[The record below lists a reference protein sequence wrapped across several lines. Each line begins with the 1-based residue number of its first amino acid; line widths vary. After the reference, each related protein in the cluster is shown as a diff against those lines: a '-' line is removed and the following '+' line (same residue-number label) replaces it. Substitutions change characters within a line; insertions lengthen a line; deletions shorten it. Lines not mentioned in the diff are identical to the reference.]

1 MFNSVVI
8 FLWYLLSKYVSSFV
22 TKDHGLIN
30 RENDRNGHTI
40 CSIDVN
46 VLSNYAKLFFSTEQ
60 LIDYFIE
67 KISYLKD

>member
-1 MFNSVVI
+1 M
-8 FLWYLLSKYVSSFV
+8 
-22 TKDHGLIN
+22 N